1 MNSLLSAKLPAFR
14 RAARWT
20 GAAAIT
26 LGALFATAM
35 VSAAPVQGTSIG
47 NQASASYLDPDGS
60 TRSATSTSV
69 QTTVTQ
75 VGSLTLTANGARNA
89 AAGNTVYVPH
99 TLTNTGN
106 GDDSFTISVTESNAA
121 TTPDFTRIEVFL
133 DNGTGLPSS
142 STPLCTITTA
152 SGTCTTPAQI
162 VPGSNGIL
170 KFVVAYSV
178 PPTAVVGT
186 WPSNSATVTAARVGT
201 TIPYTTGSVVNTDT
215 ITLTDQAAFAVTK
228 SISQPAV
235 AAGSVAWPAP
245 ATSGPRGTTTMYT
258 FAYTNNGGAPGTL
271 VLSDTLPAGMTYVAN
286 SAVWSSAPGTS
297 LNDAAGG
304 TEPVAGIEYEAV
316 AGVIKAR
323 VANVNASV
331 SGTISFVVNVATG
344 AAIGTTGTSN
354 IGNYS
359 PVTCA
364 AATISAS
371 TGCAS
376 ASTNSAVFTVTA
388 NQGVVFGVSPT
399 PVADST
405 AGTPNTTGDTVTMPS
420 VAPGKAVRFT
430 QAVQN
435 SGNDTDAF
443 NLSTGSI
450 GGAGQFPT
458 GSTFS
463 WFASDGVTPLL
474 DTNGDGIVDTG
485 PMAAG
490 AIRIVVL
497 QVIVPTGTT
506 VGAGPFAVIAQA
518 RSFAN
523 ATKVDAVNDVVT
535 SVVTAATV
543 DLTNSAVGTTA
554 VGDQGP
560 GPGTAPIVSVPVVT
574 GAVAQI
580 ALYVQNNDSGTLSY
594 TFSASQSQTFPGSL
608 PAGFS
613 VVYSSTACT
622 SPTAVTGLTGIAA
635 NGQGNVFACVTV
647 PASAPAGTQSV
658 YFRVTSTTAAAS
670 TGAVVNDT
678 IFDALT
684 ISVAATKKFT
694 ISPDNSGQAALGGG
708 VTYAHTIN
716 NTGNQSCGAFGIT
729 ASPTTAAAAASWTTA
744 LYLDVDGSGT
754 LTSGDTLITNGTI
767 AAIAAGGS
775 QKILVRVFVPG
786 GAAVGNQEVVTVAVT
801 DSASSCVLAGANA
814 LDTTTVVTGTIR
826 VTKAQVGQTTCSAT
840 ATGFSGAA
848 LSQKP
853 GDCIVYEVIATNEG
867 ASNVSN
873 IAINDAIPPST
884 NYAGA
889 VQPTTQCTSSGV
901 SPAPAFAPTG
911 SPVTS
916 VTCGGTANAIVPGGT
931 ITMRFAVQITP

>member
-1 MNSLLSAKLPAFR
+1 MNSLLPTKLPAFR
-14 RAARWT
+14 LAARWT
-20 GAAAIT
+20 GAAAMT
-26 LGALFATAM
+26 LGALFAATM

-47 NQASASYLDPDGS
+47 NQASASYLDPEGI
-60 TRSATSTSV
+60 TRSATSNSV

-121 TTPDFTRIEVFL
+121 TAPDFTRIEVYL
-133 DNGTGLPSS
+133 DSGTGLPSS
-142 STPLCTITTA
+142 STPLCSITTA
-152 SGTCTTPAQI
+152 SGTCTTAAQS
-162 VPGSNGIL
+162 VPGSNGML
-170 KFVVAYSV
+170 KFVVAYSI
-178 PPTAVVGT
+178 PPTAVMGT
-186 WPSNSATVTAARVGT
+186 WPSNQATVTAARVGT
-201 TIPYTTGSVVNTDT
+201 TIPYTTGSVINTDT

-297 LNDAAGG
+297 LNDAASAE
-304 TEPVAGIEYEAV
+304 TVVGIEYEAV

-331 SGTISFVVNVATG
+331 SGTISFVVNVASG
-344 AAIGTTGTSN
+344 AAIGTSGTSN

-371 TGCAS
+371 TACTT

-405 AGTPNTTGDTVTMPS
+405 PGTPNATGDTVTMPS

-430 QAVQN
+430 QAVKN
-435 SGNDTDAF
+435 SGNDTDTF

-450 GGAGQFPT
+450 GGTGQFPA

-474 DTNGDGIVDTG
+474 DTTGDGIVDTG

-490 AIRIVVL
+490 ASRTVVL
-497 QVIVPTGTT
+497 QVIVPTATS
-506 VGAGPFAVIAQA
+506 VGAGPFAVVAQA
-518 RSFAN
+518 KSFAD

-543 DLTNSAVGTTA
+543 DLTNTAGGTTA

-560 GPGTAPIVSVPVVT
+560 GPGTSPIVSVGVAT

-580 ALYVQNNDSGTLSY
+580 PLHVKNNDSGTLSY

-613 VVYSSTACT
+613 VFYSSAACA
-622 SPTAVTGLTGIAA
+622 SPTVVTSLDNITATSAGL
-635 NGQGNVFACVTV
+635 VYACVTV
-647 PASAPAGTQSV
+647 PASAPAGTQAV
-658 YFRVTSTTAAAS
+658 YFRVSSTTAAAS
-670 TGAVVNDT
+670 TGVVVNDT
-678 IFDALT
+678 IYDALT
-684 ISVAATKKFT
+684 ITVALSKKFT
-694 ISPDNSGQAALGGG
+694 VSPDNSGQAAVGGS

-729 ASPTTAAAAASWTTA
+729 ANPTAAGAAASWTTA
-744 LYLDVDGSGT
+744 IYLDVDGSGT
-754 LTSGDTLITNGTI
+754 LTSGDTLITNGTV

-786 GAAVGNQEVVTVAVT
+786 GAVVGNQEVVTVAVSDT
-801 DSASSCVLAGANA
+801 ASSCVLAGANA
-814 LDTTTVVTGTIR
+814 IDTTTVVTGTIR
-826 VTKAQVGQTTCSAT
+826 VTKTQVGQTTCSAT

-848 LSQKP
+848 LSLKP
-853 GDCIVYEVIATNEG
+853 GNCIVYEVIATNEG

-901 SPAPAFAPTG
+901 SPAPAFATSG
-911 SPVTS
+911 SPVSS
-916 VTCGGTANAIVPGGT
+916 VSCGGSSNAIVPGGT